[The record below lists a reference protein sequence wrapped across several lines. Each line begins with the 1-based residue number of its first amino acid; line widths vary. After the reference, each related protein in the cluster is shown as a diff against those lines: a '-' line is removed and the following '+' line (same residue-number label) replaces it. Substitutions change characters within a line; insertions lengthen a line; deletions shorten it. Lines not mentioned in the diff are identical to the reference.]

1 MNAAGHFLSSVASV
15 IFWALLG
22 MFLLIIADRIIDR
35 IDPIDFR
42 EEIKKGN
49 VAAAIVVSAL
59 IIGVAIVIYA
69 AMLPV
74 PVSTSPA
81 G

>member
-1 MNAAGHFLSSVASV
+1 MGAAAGHFLSNVGSV

-22 MFLLIIADRIIDR
+22 MILLLAADHIIDR
-35 IDPIDFR
+35 IDPLRFD

-49 VAAAIVVSAL
+49 IAAAIVMSAL
-59 IIGVAIVIYA
+59 ILGVAIIIYA
-69 AMLPV
+69 AMLPA
-74 PVSTSPA
+74 PNTPT

>member
-1 MNAAGHFLSSVASV
+1 MNAAQHFLANVGAV

-22 MFLLIIADRIIDR
+22 MFLLLIADHIIDR
-35 IDPIDFR
+35 IDPLDFDK
-42 EEIKKGN
+42 EIKNGN
-49 VAAAIVVSAL
+49 IAAAIVMSAL

-69 AMLPV
+69 AMLPA
-74 PVSTSPA
+74 PNSPT